1 MRYIGS
7 KRALLEKIDKVLSKH
22 VDGTE
27 QTFLDLF
34 AGTNVVGRYFKSRY
48 KIISNDLLYFSYV
61 NAKATIENNN
71 ELRFDGLKKIGIIDP
86 FEYFNNDKNIKP
98 NNHYYAKA
106 YSPVGQKMYFTE
118 ENAQRIDF
126 IRDSIDNW
134 KKDNLLTEFEYYYL
148 VSSLIEAIPFISNT
162 TGTYGAYLK
171 KWDNRALNKLCIKP
185 LDVINNGRNNKA
197 YNMNSNQLVKNVNV
211 DIAYVDTPYNNRQ
224 YASNYH
230 VLENI
235 ARNNKPKLKG
245 KTGIFDW
252 KSLRSDYS
260 MKKRALNAMEDLIK
274 NLNSRHIILSYSSEG
289 IISEKELIN
298 IINKYSSINAEVH
311 HISYRKYKSKINP
324 KTNDLDEILI
334 YFSKSQSIDTSHNFS
349 VKKVTQPKIWKPRLK
364 NTFIKSP
371 LNYIGGKYKLLPQI
385 IPLFPDKIDK
395 FVDLFS
401 GGANVGINVKAN
413 KYYFNDMNY
422 RINELFRFFNKHDSD
437 ELVTMI
443 NDRITKYGLSKT
455 NKEAYLKFRKDYNKN
470 PNPLDLYVLVSYSY
484 NYQFRFNNS
493 MEFNN
498 PFGKNR
504 SSFSKN
510 MENNLR
516 MFVDKLHTIDAV
528 FTDEM
533 FDKFDTS
540 KLSIHDFVYM
550 DPPYLITTGN
560 YNDGNR
566 GFINWKEEQEKK
578 MYQLMDDL
586 TNRHI
591 KFALSNVLD
600 HKGQSNDLL
609 KRYIKMHNNIFVTH
623 LNYTYRNSSYNTKNK
638 ESDEVLIT
646 NYNPHVCYNTTL
658 F

>member
-134 KKDNLLTEFEYYYL
+134 KKDNLLTESEYYYL

-289 IISEKELIN
+289 IISEKEL
-298 IINKYSSINAEVH
+298 
-311 HISYRKYKSKINP
+311 
-324 KTNDLDEILI
+324 
-334 YFSKSQSIDTSHNFS
+334 
-349 VKKVTQPKIWKPRLK
+349 
-364 NTFIKSP
+364 
-371 LNYIGGKYKLLPQI
+371 
-385 IPLFPDKIDK
+385 
-395 FVDLFS
+395 
-401 GGANVGINVKAN
+401 
-413 KYYFNDMNY
+413 
-422 RINELFRFFNKHDSD
+422 
-437 ELVTMI
+437 
-443 NDRITKYGLSKT
+443 
-455 NKEAYLKFRKDYNKN
+455 
-470 PNPLDLYVLVSYSY
+470 
-484 NYQFRFNNS
+484 
-493 MEFNN
+493 
-498 PFGKNR
+498 
-504 SSFSKN
+504 
-510 MENNLR
+510 
-516 MFVDKLHTIDAV
+516 
-528 FTDEM
+528 
-533 FDKFDTS
+533 
-540 KLSIHDFVYM
+540 
-550 DPPYLITTGN
+550 
-560 YNDGNR
+560 
-566 GFINWKEEQEKK
+566 
-578 MYQLMDDL
+578 
-586 TNRHI
+586 
-591 KFALSNVLD
+591 
-600 HKGQSNDLL
+600 
-609 KRYIKMHNNIFVTH
+609 
-623 LNYTYRNSSYNTKNK
+623 
-638 ESDEVLIT
+638 
-646 NYNPHVCYNTTL
+646 
-658 F
+658 

>member
-7 KRALLEKIDKVLSKH
+7 KRALLEKINKVLSKH

-71 ELRFDGLKKIGIIDP
+71 ELKFDGLKKIGIIDP

-98 NNHYYAKA
+98 NNHYYTEA

-134 KKDNLLTEFEYYYL
+134 KKNNLLTESEYYYL

-197 YNMNSNQLVKNVNV
+197 YNMNSNQLVKNVNA
-211 DIAYVDTPYNNRQ
+211 DITYIDTPYNNRQ

-252 KSLRSDYS
+252 KPLRSDYS

-274 NLNSRHIILSYSSEG
+274 NVNSRHIILSYSSEG

-298 IINKYSSINAEVH
+298 IINKYS
-311 HISYRKYKSKINP
+311 
-324 KTNDLDEILI
+324 
-334 YFSKSQSIDTSHNFS
+334 
-349 VKKVTQPKIWKPRLK
+349 
-364 NTFIKSP
+364 
-371 LNYIGGKYKLLPQI
+371 
-385 IPLFPDKIDK
+385 
-395 FVDLFS
+395 
-401 GGANVGINVKAN
+401 
-413 KYYFNDMNY
+413 
-422 RINELFRFFNKHDSD
+422 
-437 ELVTMI
+437 
-443 NDRITKYGLSKT
+443 
-455 NKEAYLKFRKDYNKN
+455 
-470 PNPLDLYVLVSYSY
+470 
-484 NYQFRFNNS
+484 
-493 MEFNN
+493 
-498 PFGKNR
+498 
-504 SSFSKN
+504 
-510 MENNLR
+510 
-516 MFVDKLHTIDAV
+516 
-528 FTDEM
+528 
-533 FDKFDTS
+533 
-540 KLSIHDFVYM
+540 
-550 DPPYLITTGN
+550 
-560 YNDGNR
+560 
-566 GFINWKEEQEKK
+566 
-578 MYQLMDDL
+578 
-586 TNRHI
+586 
-591 KFALSNVLD
+591 
-600 HKGQSNDLL
+600 
-609 KRYIKMHNNIFVTH
+609 
-623 LNYTYRNSSYNTKNK
+623 
-638 ESDEVLIT
+638 
-646 NYNPHVCYNTTL
+646 
-658 F
+658 